1 MLHLYKRRTLFSRQV
16 SQYKVLFDSRLN
28 LIPLILLAEVFKST
42 PSETAQIGLCR
53 FYGLYKLINMCTL
66 LCFTCL
72 GLLDFSPEEIR
83 LEAYTANAK
92 GSADGYVRINTLYCI
107 IVNSIV
113 TREKKNR
120 SSAAWTVTLELV
132 F

>member
-1 MLHLYKRRTLFSRQV
+1 
-16 SQYKVLFDSRLN
+16 
-28 LIPLILLAEVFKST
+28 
-42 PSETAQIGLCR
+42 
-53 FYGLYKLINMCTL
+53 MCIL

-107 IVNSIV
+107 MDCDSWVSF
-113 TREKKNR
+113 
-120 SSAAWTVTLELV
+120 SV
-132 F
+132 FCII